1 MNQPAMQ
8 SRTRAA
14 WAVEAGAD
22 GASMTC
28 QTLERVLLALL
39 CLASEPSDEAT
50 LGYSWKYYRR

>member
-1 MNQPAMQ
+1 MQ

-14 WAVEAGAD
+14 WAVETGAD

-39 CLASEPSDEAT
+39 CLESEPGDETT
-50 LGYSWKYYRR
+50 LGYNWNYYRW